1 MAEDKKPRHKLSADE
16 LIEET
21 HASTRKVIELL
32 ESKGLAAESVE
43 HLRSLDNKLDFMV
56 NWYAFGPELF

>member
-1 MAEDKKPRHKLSADE
+1 MADEKKPRHKLSADE

-21 HASTRKVIELL
+21 HASIRKIIELL

-43 HLRSLDNKLDFMV
+43 HLTSLDSKLDFMV
-56 NWYAFGPELF
+56 S

>member
-56 NWYAFGPELF
+56 N